1 MPTAMTLDGTK
12 SGPGVFKRL
21 LSRVGLGDDRGQWLG
36 DAWSDEAAAAAP
48 ENPVADFT
56 KATFGWG
63 VLAFALGTAGIRGYR
78 AVRDRVPGKAVA
90 GARRRRRR

>member
-12 SGPGVFKRL
+12 PGAFKRFF
-21 LSRVGLGDDRGQWLG
+21 SRIGLGDDRGQWLG
-36 DAWSDEAAAAAP
+36 DVWNDEAAAAAP

-63 VLAFALGTAGIRGYR
+63 VLAFALGTAGIRSYQ
-78 AVRDRVPGKAVA
+78 AIRDRMPAKPVA

>member
-12 SGPGVFKRL
+12 PGAFKRL

-36 DAWSDEAAAAAP
+36 DAWSDDAAAVAP

-63 VLAFALGTAGIRGYR
+63 VLAFALGTAGIRGYQ
-78 AVRDRVPGKAVA
+78 AVRDRMPAKPVA